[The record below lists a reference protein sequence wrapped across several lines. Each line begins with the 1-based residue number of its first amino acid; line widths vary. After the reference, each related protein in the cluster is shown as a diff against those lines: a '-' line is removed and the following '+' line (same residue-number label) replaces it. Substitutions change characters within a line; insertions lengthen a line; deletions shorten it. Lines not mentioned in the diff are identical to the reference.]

1 MAHRSPPPLSDSLL
15 SKGNRFRTGDT
26 TSLLGALIPS
36 RLKNEAGDKL
46 QFPNLMSKTSTPAGL
61 SHGELSGVQGVCLG
75 EGRRHHLQS

>member
-75 EGRRHHLQS
+75 EGRRHHLKS